1 MKHDEAVDNSLYIKN
16 EIKTRLVDV
25 KTKYLRNYTELDGMT
40 LGVKLRLL
48 VKQTHGL

>member
-1 MKHDEAVDNSLYIKN
+1 MRLFITVCVLEN

-25 KTKYLRNYTELDGMT
+25 KTKYLNNYTELDVIT
-40 LGVKLRLL
+40 YNVQLRLL